1 MSFTRREVHAKR
13 GGGGGGGGGGVR
25 VRRRIIGG
33 VGESHDEEHV

>member
-13 GGGGGGGGGGVR
+13 GGGGGGGVR
-25 VRRRIIGG
+25 VRRRGPRIIGG

>member
-1 MSFTRREVHAKR
+1 MQRSELHAKR
-13 GGGGGGGGGGVR
+13 ASREEGGGGGVR